1 MIPFQELT
9 EFAPADI
16 QALIADGVEQS
27 IHLDFKA
34 APALDKNE
42 KKKEE
47 IAKDVSSFANSDG
60 GIIVYGITEKNHC
73 ADSLSFIDGNAFT
86 KEWLEQII
94 NSKINKKIEGVQI
107 FPVRFDND
115 VAKTV
120 YVVKI
125 PRSSSAPHMS
135 SDNRYYR
142 RYNFNSVPM
151 EEYEVRDLFYRKN
164 KSHLRISNYFFIKKD
179 HKRDDDKCVLEFN
192 ASIENIGTE
201 VETLYKLNIYLTDE
215 SKLKF
220 YDLSW
225 EPTKDNMNYS
235 LWHNGLKISAIGSAP
250 LFPDETIDIARFS
263 MSIEK
268 EKYQALVANTKVRV
282 LLLYTGGYDEKTISL
297 SELMSK
303 E

>member
-16 QALIADGVEQS
+16 QALIDDGVEES

-60 GIIVYGITEKNHC
+60 GIIVYGIAEKNHC

-86 KEWLEQII
+86 KEWLEQVI

-179 HKRDDDKCVLEFN
+179 HKRDDDNCVLEFN

-235 LWHNGLKISAIGSAP
+235 LWLNGLKISAIGSAP

-282 LLLYTGGYDEKTISL
+282 LLLYTGGNDEKTISL
-297 SELMSK
+297 SELMSN